1 MLAPVERVLA
11 ERAAANPLPLARVGL
26 AAAVALH
33 LALVAFAVLGPRLA
47 REERQPLEFM
57 PVALVPAQAL
67 GTGRPPPSPPQQ
79 DPAPV
84 AVPEPPAAEEAP
96 AAEPEREPVMPAPT
110 PTERPRQP
118 EPEPERQRPAPS
130 RPAEAPPAD
139 PAPRQPPAGSDD
151 RQAGRPGDRPGSP
164 LGSPEGTSGL
174 GARLAGVGDPSFT
187 YGYYLDRMLAL
198 IERNWRRPP
207 TGDALPEVALT
218 FRIQRD
224 GRVGDLEI
232 ETSSGSNAF
241 DLAGLRAVENAAP
254 LPPLPAGYRKESLS
268 IRLIIR

>member
-1 MLAPVERVLA
+1 MIAPVERVLA

-26 AAAVALH
+26 VVATALH
-33 LALVAFAVLGPRLA
+33 LALVALAVLGPRLA
-47 REERQPLEFM
+47 HDERRPMEFM

-67 GTGRPPPSPPQQ
+67 GTGRPAPPPPQQ
-79 DPAPV
+79 EPAPV
-84 AVPEPPAAEEAP
+84 AAPEPPATAEEP
-96 AAEPEREPVMPAPT
+96 PVEPEREPVMPAPT
-110 PTERPRQP
+110 PAERPRQP
-118 EPEPERQRPAPS
+118 EPERPRPAPS
-130 RPAEAPPAD
+130 RPAETPPGEPTA
-139 PAPRQPPAGSDD
+139 RQPPAGDE
-151 RQAGRPGDRPGSP
+151 QPGGRAGDRPGSP

-218 FRIQRD
+218 FRIHRD

-241 DLAGLRAVENAAP
+241 DFAGLRAVENAAP